1 MLRAPESLPHRRLR
15 PESQRRQYEEFV
27 EQKIEE
33 YKDHLSRPELLGIAD
48 DAVRELEMSTA
59 DQLVLTEVLMLDH
72 VDRLIRKRLRLPT
85 FRRWRERHRR
95 LRQAQQE
102 PTHWGIDVD
111 SPLRELALC
120 MEDGDS
126 ALVVGT
132 GIAPCGYLLAA
143 YESHVVLIDQDL
155 AMVESTERRAASEG
169 LAGRFEAL
177 VVSLDGWF
185 PDVAPTLA
193 VIDATVL
200 ARLDSSGRHAL
211 LSALQRQTTEGGV
224 HTVVPPAPHAEAP
237 PLEDGALETLYDD
250 WEIGRAEHARG
261 TGWFVA
267 RKPST

>member
-1 MLRAPESLPHRRLR
+1 MLHTPGSLPHRRLR

-48 DAVRELEMSTA
+48 DAVRELELSTA

-155 AMVESTERRAASEG
+155 AAA
-169 LAGRFEAL
+169 FEIMHSRQVIITQHSVRPATH
-177 VVSLDGWF
+177 
-185 PDVAPTLA
+185 PDRQLEFSPET
-193 VIDATVL
+193 DHTT
-200 ARLDSSGRHAL
+200 SGR
-211 LSALQRQTTEGGV
+211 S
-224 HTVVPPAPHAEAP
+224 
-237 PLEDGALETLYDD
+237 
-250 WEIGRAEHARG
+250 
-261 TGWFVA
+261 
-267 RKPST
+267 